1 MTMRFPGESPS
12 YRMARERLLEKE
24 IELRRA
30 MESVADARRHLP
42 PGGLVPEDYAFEGA
56 GRDGSPAIVRLSE
69 LFAPGKDSLVVYNF
83 MFPRYPQDTRPGP
96 TVGATAD
103 LKLQEGPCPSCT
115 ALLDQLDGAAHH
127 VGQRVNFVVIAKAP
141 LPRILAFA
149 QERGWRRLRL
159 LSSAGN
165 SFKRDYH
172 AETTEGFQLPM
183 LSVFR
188 REGGE
193 IRHFWSSE
201 MLNAPTDPSQDPRHV
216 GTIEPL
222 WNIFDLVPEGRGSDW
237 EEQLTYDC
245 CGVGR
250 VRANPIK

>member
-1 MTMRFPGESPS
+1 M
-12 YRMARERLLEKE
+12 
-24 IELRRA
+24 
-30 MESVADARRHLP
+30 
-42 PGGLVPEDYAFEGA
+42 
-56 GRDGSPAIVRLSE
+56 
-69 LFAPGKDSLVVYNF
+69 
-83 MFPRYPQDTRPGP
+83 
-96 TVGATAD
+96 
-103 LKLQEGPCPSCT
+103 
-115 ALLDQLDGAAHH
+115 
-127 VGQRVNFVVIAKAP
+127 VIAKAP

-149 QERGWRRLRL
+149 QERGWRRLHL

-172 AETTEGFQLPM
+172 AETTEGFQMPM
-183 LSVFR
+183 LNVFR

-201 MLNAPTDPSQDPRHV
+201 MLNARTDPGQDPRHV

-250 VRANPIK
+250 EHAHPAS